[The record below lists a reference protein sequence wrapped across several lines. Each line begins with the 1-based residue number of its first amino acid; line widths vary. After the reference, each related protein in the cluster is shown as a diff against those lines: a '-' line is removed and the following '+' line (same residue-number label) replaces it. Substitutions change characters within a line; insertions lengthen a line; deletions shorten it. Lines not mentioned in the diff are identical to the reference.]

1 MLERVKSF
9 PGVVGHIII
18 DNNSNVVHT
27 SLEREEAISLAAVA
41 IKLIEDG
48 KEAIQELGDMDA
60 DFIRLRSKKR
70 DILIV
75 PGSIYSFAMS

>member
-41 IKLIEDG
+41 IK
-48 KEAIQELGDMDA
+48 ELQMESGLYVA
-60 DFIRLRSKKR
+60 
-70 DILIV
+70 
-75 PGSIYSFAMS
+75 Y

>member
-1 MLERVKSF
+1 MDLNSVLERVKSF

-41 IKLIEDG
+41 IK
-48 KEAIQELGDMDA
+48 ELQMESSLYVA
-60 DFIRLRSKKR
+60 
-70 DILIV
+70 
-75 PGSIYSFAMS
+75 Y

>member
-41 IKLIEDG
+41 IK
-48 KEAIQELGDMDA
+48 ELHMESSLYVA
-60 DFIRLRSKKR
+60 
-70 DILIV
+70 
-75 PGSIYSFAMS
+75 Y